1 MTGASAVVA
10 PGARAPMLCDH
21 ARLTRAHYVILT
33 LCWAGWLFDFY
44 DLMLFSFL
52 VVPIRASLGVS
63 DAAMSLLL
71 GTTLGA
77 TALGGL
83 IFGWLA
89 DRYGR
94 KATLSWSILVY
105 SIGALLSGL
114 APNAAWLLLARIVTG
129 LGVGGEWA
137 TGQAMIAETFP
148 ARSRGQCAAIVQ
160 TGAPFGVA
168 LASLVG
174 GLLAPALAHRF
185 GPDWGWRAAFFLS
198 VLPALLVVV
207 IRARMPESDVWLQ
220 QEAGPRVR
228 TRGRVAELL
237 GVPALR
243 AAFLKCLVLA
253 MAGMS
258 AYWFTYLWL
267 PTYLYQKLGFS
278 MARSVAWVLVSQAG
292 GLLGHLTLG
301 GLSDRFGR
309 RVTFSMYCVLWAVA
323 LSGVTLF
330 WTRVAQQPGLA
341 LACMFVVGSGAGI
354 FSGYGPI
361 YSELF
366 PTRLRGT
373 AMGAALNLGRGVQFF
388 TPLVITGIAARY
400 GLGGGIAPAIGFL
413 LIAAAWVWVLPETK
427 GREIRGEA

>member
-1 MTGASAVVA
+1 MTLSPAAAAS
-10 PGARAPMLCDH
+10 PAPMLCDQP
-21 ARLTRAHYVILT
+21 RLSRPHYLILS

-52 VVPIRASLGVS
+52 LVPIRASLGLS
-63 DAAMSLLL
+63 DATMSLLL

-94 KATLSWSILVY
+94 KAALAWSILVY
-105 SIGALLSGL
+105 SGGTFLSGL
-114 APNAAWLLLARIVTG
+114 APTATWLLLARVVTG

-148 ARSRGQCAAIVQ
+148 ARLRGRYAAVVQ
-160 TGAPFGVA
+160 TGAPIGVA

-185 GPDWGWRAAFFLS
+185 GAAWGWRGAFMVS

-207 IRARMPESDVWLQ
+207 IRRVMPESDVWQ
-220 QEAGPRVR
+220 QSQAMPAKQP
-228 TRGRVAELL
+228 RGRVSELF
-237 GVPALR
+237 GEPALR

-278 MARSVAWVLVSQAG
+278 MARSVVWVLVAQAG
-292 GLLGHLTLG
+292 GLIGYLSFGW
-301 GLSDRFGR
+301 LSDRRGR
-309 RVTFSMYCVLWAVA
+309 RSTFSVYCLLWAA
-323 LSGVTLF
+323 GLAAVTLF
-330 WTRVAQQPGLA
+330 WGAIAQRPAIA
-341 LACMFVVGSGAGI
+341 LCCMFLVGAGAGI

-361 YSELF
+361 FSELF

-388 TPLVITGIAARY
+388 TPLIITGIAARH
-400 GLGGGIAPAIGFL
+400 GLGGGMAPAIGFL
-413 LIAAAWVWVLPETK
+413 LIAAAWVWVLPETR
-427 GREIRGEA
+427 GREIRGAG